1 MPEHQ
6 FPHLMANEPT
16 TVELTLKEYE
26 EYRNPKQPGRGTE
39 GTKDVP
45 KAVEPD
51 TSGTDGTPFSGTRAE
66 AIKILQERGFEYKHL
81 RSKRRDELIDML

>member
-16 TVELTLKEYE
+16 TVELTLEEYE
-26 EYRNPKQPGRGTE
+26 EYRNPKQPGRSAKS
-39 GTKDVP
+39 TKDVP
-45 KAVEPD
+45 KAVEQD
-51 TSGTDGTPFSGTRAE
+51 TSGADGTSFSGTRAE

-81 RSKRRDELIDML
+81 RSKKRDELIDML